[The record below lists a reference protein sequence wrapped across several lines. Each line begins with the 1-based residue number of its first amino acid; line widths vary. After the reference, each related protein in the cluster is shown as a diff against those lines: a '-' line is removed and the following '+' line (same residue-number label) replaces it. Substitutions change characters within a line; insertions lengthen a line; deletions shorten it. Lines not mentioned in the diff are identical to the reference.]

1 MKRVA
6 NAKSSVFVPYN
17 LVFLFKVGPGVLLC
31 NVGEICAMLAW
42 HLQQHYQKINW
53 FKKKNKKKNCQKF
66 RCYSD
71 DTALG
76 FFLCNV
82 VWSLLGNIAQ
92 GFCLCNIV
100 PRVLQHYWTGSFH
113 VQMQCCL
120 EPLGQHCIR
129 FSPMQS
135 CPKSIKT
142 TLNKIFPVQ
151 CFLEPL
157 GQHGTRFFELLC
169 AMLP

>member
-1 MKRVA
+1 MSLRLKGL
-6 NAKSSVFVPYN
+6 S
-17 LVFLFKVGPGVLLC
+17 LFLTILSFYSRLAQ
-31 NVGEICAMLAW
+31 EFSCAMLGKFVQCW
-42 HLQQHYQKINW
+42 HDICINIIKKLTGS
-53 FKKKNKKKNCQKF
+53 KKKKKKNCQQF

-157 GQHGTRFFELLC
+157 GQYGTRFFELLC
-169 AMLP
+169 AMLS